1 VLQSEHLSLLVGSG
15 FTTVGVLAGV
25 IATAMEPIT
34 LTFKNETILPGLID
48 AHARLSA
55 KDVGRG
61 SSNLEDQIR
70 SALGLL
76 TGLEVLGDARVSM
89 LRDGVNELLTTRS
102 VANHDIGSS
111 AGSPSSKEVA
121 ALRGE
126 PDLVAVH
133 QRAAVEIDQ
142 AEGFSGPACCQ
153 VGLDVA
159 AAALMLSTQ

>member
-34 LTFKNETILPGLID
+34 LTFKNETILPRLID

-89 LRDGVNELLTTRS
+89 LRDGVNELLTSFLSSILRTEVNLRS
-102 VANHDIGSS
+102 SFERGDAQG
-111 AGSPSSKEVA
+111 
-121 ALRGE
+121 LR
-126 PDLVAVH
+126 A
-133 QRAAVEIDQ
+133 Q
-142 AEGFSGPACCQ
+142 Q
-153 VGLDVA
+153 VLKRGL
-159 AAALMLSTQ
+159 TQQ